1 MNKSTKYIIMSF
13 IFSSIAIILSVGKIV
28 YTVSAEEYEDVPV
41 EAPPAAV
48 EEAPAEEAPPPAAE
62 NVARV
67 PVEIDADALAE
78 ALTQAL
84 ATPTPDPEA
93 TPEPEQPEP
102 TPQVII
108 IQATPETAP
117 TPEPTIAPTIWDKPL
132 NDYSPTEGLLLVIL
146 LALCFMALLIWLR

>member
-1 MNKSTKYIIMSF
+1 MTVMCACLLF
-13 IFSSIAIILSVGKIV
+13 VIALALGVC
-28 YTVSAEEYEDVPV
+28 AEEYEDVPV

-62 NVARV
+62 DVARV

-84 ATPTPDPEA
+84 ATPTPDPD
-93 TPEPEQPEP
+93 TTPEP
-102 TPQVII
+102 TPQVIV

-117 TPEPTIAPTIWDKPL
+117 TPEPTAAPTIWDKPF
-132 NDYSPTEGLLLVIL
+132 NDYSPTEGLLLVIFV
-146 LALCFMALLIWLR
+146 ALCFTALLIWLR